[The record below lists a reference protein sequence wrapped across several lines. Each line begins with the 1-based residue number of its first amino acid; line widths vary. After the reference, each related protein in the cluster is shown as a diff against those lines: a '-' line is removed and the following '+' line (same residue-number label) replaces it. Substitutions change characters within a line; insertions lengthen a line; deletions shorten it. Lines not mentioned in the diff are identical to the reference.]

1 MRDARSP
8 NLEGSFGDTC
18 TSRRLPFPVG
28 AMTTLRVGDKIGKY
42 ELLHLIGEG
51 GMGEVWVG
59 RLRSLG
65 GFESY
70 VAVKV
75 IHGRFAQ
82 EKRFRDMFLDEARV
96 SALISHPNVVSTQD
110 LAVEG
115 EMLYQVMEY
124 VDGDSLA
131 SLQSD
136 MEERSERMPL
146 PVALRIAAEVCN
158 GLHAAHE
165 LASADGRPRG
175 IVHRDVS
182 PQNILLGSNGSV
194 KLIDFGVALMQ
205 DRLAEDSQ
213 GSLKGKLRYMPQEQA
228 KGEKV
233 DRRADIYSLGA
244 VLYEMVSGHLPFDDR
259 TEALYFRALIQGDP
273 PAPLPD
279 DVPEDV
285 VAVITKAMAVDREQ
299 RYATADAMAEDL
311 FAILRKRPA
320 NIASFVEIHMSSGA
334 RKRRE
339 VVRESS
345 ARGERNLD
353 SNVATDIHPSGM
365 RIDFAQENAPTA
377 AEALAPRGPDVTR
390 DVVLSMPNAYGPP
403 SLGVSVAFEHGATTP
418 SALGEPFVQRAPMP
432 EIPSLELDRS
442 PRRAPLAIPATAPSG
457 FAPTAPANPQAGA
470 GSSPRLPAQ
479 PGSVPSLHAQ
489 PGSQSAIAAMPAAG
503 SGSHPSM
510 QATPQAKHTTLM
522 DPTPRGTQAITGM
535 RQRHVEPLPADDKG
549 KRALGRAV
557 AFVGVFAFL
566 IVAVLLALPLVAKR
580 RVIKAAE
587 ERGITLEIEKASVGT
602 AGIELSDMHATGPG
616 LPLKTA
622 TIDYARISYG
632 GHATFRG
639 IDATLDGRVEDL
651 PQALATMAKP
661 GQTDLEVEAT
671 EMKLAWKEPLGKDTS
686 FEAKDVRFG
695 FETTTETPD
704 VQRVTAF
711 VPEFSLRTRL
721 GKAGPFSI
729 NVDESELRKRVR
741 LIFDPA
747 RVEGPSVFVV
757 FGGATGPSHVNVR
770 IPKSK
775 LSTLHV
781 PSAYFGLE
789 PSEDPEIDL
798 SSTLAIEANG
808 KVHGDA
814 RANVSGLAFGGSR
827 TKTPVDVELTLVGE
841 PGKPIEIVKG
851 VGSYGPMTTDVMGSI
866 TRDPIASEVRFVSKP
881 LPCSYFVGAEAK
893 RSLGVVGTLAVDLF
907 GSAIRTTGVVNVRGT
922 YTFDSRMP
930 EKAKLKVDVRDTC
943 GVSLFVP

>member
-1 MRDARSP
+1 MRDARP
-8 NLEGSFGDTC
+8 PKLEGSFGDTC

-136 MEERSERMPL
+136 MEERGERMPL

-158 GLHAAHE
+158 GMHAAHE
-165 LASADGRPRG
+165 LATADGRPRG

-182 PQNILLGSNGSV
+182 PQNILLGSNGAV

-205 DRLAEDSQ
+205 DRLTEDSQ

-244 VLYEMVSGHLPFDDR
+244 VLYEMVSGKLPFDDR

-273 PAPLPD
+273 PAPLPE

-285 VAVITKAMAVDREQ
+285 AHVITKAMAVDREQ
-299 RYATADAMAEDL
+299 RYATADAMSEDL
-311 FAILRKRPA
+311 LAILRKRPA

-345 ARGERNLD
+345 ARGEHGLD
-353 SNVATDIHPSGM
+353 SNVATDLHPSGM
-365 RIDFAQENAPTA
+365 RIDFSQENAPTA
-377 AEALAPRGPDVTR
+377 PSARGPDVNR
-390 DVVLSMPNAYGPP
+390 DIVLSMPHGYAVGPA
-403 SLGVSVAFEHGATTP
+403 SLGVSVTFEHGATTP
-418 SALGEPFVQRAPMP
+418 SALGEPVAQRAPLP

-442 PRRAPLAIPATAPSG
+442 PRRSPMAIPATAPSG
-457 FAPTAPANPQAGA
+457 FAPSPVAPVPPPVGSNPN
-470 GSSPRLPAQ
+470 LPVQ
-479 PGSVPSLHAQ
+479 SR
-489 PGSQSAIAAMPAAG
+489 GSQSAMATMPAAG
-503 SGSHPSM
+503 SVPAM
-510 QATPQAKHTTLM
+510 PVAAPAKHTTLLE
-522 DPTPRGTQAITGM
+522 PTRQTQGVTGM
-535 RQRHVEPLPADDKG
+535 RERHVELADDDKG

-566 IVAVLLALPLVAKR
+566 IVGFLFALPIVAKR

-587 ERGITLEIEKASVGT
+587 ARGITLEIEKASVGT
-602 AGIELSDMHATGPG
+602 TGIELSDMHATGPG
-616 LPLKTA
+616 IPLKTA
-622 TIDYARISYG
+622 TIEYGRISYG

-639 IDATLDGRVEDL
+639 IDATLDGRIEDL
-651 PQALATMAKP
+651 PQALATLARP
-661 GQTDLEVEAT
+661 GQSDLELDAT
-671 EMKLAWKEPLGKDTS
+671 EVKLAWKEPLGKDTS
-686 FEAKDVRFG
+686 FEAKDARFG
-695 FETTTETPD
+695 FETTTEAPD
-704 VQRVTAF
+704 VQRLTAF
-711 VPEFSLRTRL
+711 VPEFSVRTHL
-721 GKAGPFSI
+721 GKAGPFSV
-729 NVDESELRKRVR
+729 NVDEAESSKRVR
-741 LIFDPA
+741 LVFDTA
-747 RVEGPSVFVV
+747 RVDGPSVFVV
-757 FGGATGPSHVNVR
+757 FGGTSGPSHVNVR
-770 IPKSK
+770 IQKSK
-775 LSTLHV
+775 LSTLHI
-781 PSAYFGLE
+781 PAAYFGLQ

-798 SSTLAIEANG
+798 ASTLAVETNG
-808 KVHGDA
+808 KVRGDV

-827 TKTPVDVELTLVGE
+827 TKTPVDVELTLLGE
-841 PGKPIEIVKG
+841 PGKPVEIVKG
-851 VGSYGPMTTDVMGSI
+851 VGSYGPLTTDVSGSI
-866 TRDPIASEVRFVSKP
+866 TRDPIASELHFVSKP

-893 RSLGVVGTLAVDLF
+893 RSLGVLGTLALDLF
-907 GSAIRTTGVVNVRGT
+907 GKAIHTTGVVNLKGT
-922 YTFDSRMP
+922 YTFDLRQL
-930 EKAKLKVDVRDTC
+930 EKAKLKVDVHDTC
-943 GVSLFVP
+943 GVSLFGP

>member
-1 MRDARSP
+1 
-8 NLEGSFGDTC
+8 
-18 TSRRLPFPVG
+18 
-28 AMTTLRVGDKIGKY
+28 MTTLRVGDKIGKY

-136 MEERSERMPL
+136 MEERAERMPL

-165 LASADGRPRG
+165 LATADGRPRG

-273 PAPLPD
+273 PAPLPE

-299 RYATADAMAEDL
+299 RYPTADAMAEDL

-345 ARGERNLD
+345 ARGERSLD
-353 SNVATDIHPSGM
+353 SNVATDLHPSGM
-365 RIDFAQENAPTA
+365 RIDFAKENAPTA
-377 AEALAPRGPDVTR
+377 AEAAAARGPDVTR
-390 DVVLSMPNAYGPP
+390 DVVLSMPSGPS
-403 SLGVSVAFEHGATTP
+403 SLGVSVAFEHGATAP
-418 SALGEPFVQRAPMP
+418 SALGDPYAPHAPQGHRAPMP

-457 FAPTAPANPQAGA
+457 FAPAAPGPRPGA
-470 GSSPRLPAQ
+470 GSSPHLRAEPA
-479 PGSVPSLHAQ
+479 SPSSLRAQ

-503 SGSHPSM
+503 SGSNPSM
-510 QATPQAKHTTLM
+510 QAMPPAKHTTLM
-522 DPTPRGTQAITGM
+522 EPTPRGTQAITGM
-535 RQRHVEPLPADDKG
+535 RDRHVEHLPEDDQKG

-557 AFVGVFAFL
+557 AFVGVFVFL
-566 IVAVLLALPLVAKR
+566 IVAVLLALPFVAKR
-580 RVIKAAE
+580 RIVKAAE

-622 TIDYARISYG
+622 TIEYARISYG

-639 IDATLDGRVEDL
+639 IDATLDGRLEDL
-651 PQALATMAKP
+651 PQALATLAKP
-661 GQTDLEVEAT
+661 GQSDLEVEAT
-671 EMKLAWKEPLGKDTS
+671 EVKLAWKEPLGKDTS

-695 FETTTETPD
+695 FETTSETPD

-711 VPEFSLRTRL
+711 VPEFSVRTRL

-789 PSEDPEIDL
+789 PSDDPEIDL
-798 SSTLAIEANG
+798 SSTLAIETNG
-808 KVHGDA
+808 KIHGDA

-827 TKTPVDVELTLVGE
+827 TKTPVDVELSLVGE
-841 PGKPIEIVKG
+841 PGKPLEITKG
-851 VGSYGPMTTDVMGSI
+851 VGSYGPLTTDVTGTI
-866 TRDPIASEVRFVSKP
+866 ARDPVTADVRFVSKP

-893 RSLGVVGTLAVDLF
+893 RALGVVGTLAVDLF
-907 GSAIRTTGVVNVRGT
+907 GNAIRTTGVVNVRGT
-922 YTFDSRMP
+922 YAFDLRQP